1 MPEVFEA
8 RSMPE
13 AFEALY
19 VPEAFE
25 ALRLRRVKWFKTSTR
40 RLLCA

>member
-8 RSMPE
+8 RYVPE
-13 AFEALY
+13 VFEALY
-19 VPEAFE
+19 VPEVFE

-40 RLLCA
+40 RLLGA